1 MRICPFRARFR
12 SGRNA
17 AVHRTAKYAVQ
28 VPAFL
33 YGPQWTYPHL
43 GLSRTENEIKTE
55 SSRNKKA
62 SVRKRTKAISLVLTT
77 CYIILGAVCR
87 LLRIWRPLTRELTS
101 ALTLAVQYRSGA
113 PSGLRLGSD
122 IRQYPTDAGLAPS
135 PGSLGCS
142 DKTYCLRH
150 SLCYWIYAHVI
161 I

>member
-1 MRICPFRARFR
+1 MFIKDRRAAPALGLRSLQPYVSAALRPERKRVRNGHICPVRHL
-12 SGRNA
+12 S
-17 AVHRTAKYAVQ
+17 TAESFLI
-28 VPAFL
+28 PA
-33 YGPQWTYPHL
+33 
-43 GLSRTENEIKTE
+43 E
-55 SSRNKKA
+55 KKA